1 MEIEKLRDFAKER
14 GIELAKPKDIVSEA
28 TRNIKNK
35 YGYSVE
41 EVKANFDQLLEE
53 SEKEAYRLYLEYEK
67 EYAGKVL
74 GEFIDLLVHQGEVQQ
89 LEDVGEALGANF
101 TVLDKFFVSLS
112 NGRKARAGSA
122 FERFHNDLFKQL
134 DYPFF

>member
-67 EYAGKVL
+67 EYAARFLESLSICWYIRVRYNSWKMSGR
-74 GEFIDLLVHQGEVQQ
+74 LLVPTSQFWTSFCLSFKRKEGKSGE
-89 LEDVGEALGANF
+89 
-101 TVLDKFFVSLS
+101 
-112 NGRKARAGSA
+112 RI
-122 FERFHNDLFKQL
+122 
-134 DYPFF
+134 